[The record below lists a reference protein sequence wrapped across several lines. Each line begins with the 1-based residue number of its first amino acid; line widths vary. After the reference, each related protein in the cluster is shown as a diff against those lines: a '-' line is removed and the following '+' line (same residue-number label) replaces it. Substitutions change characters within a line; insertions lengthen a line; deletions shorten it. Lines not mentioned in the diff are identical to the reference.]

1 MNDKI
6 SLENQLKIKALKKI
20 AEISK
25 FYMNNY

>member
-6 SLENQLKIKALKKI
+6 SLENQLKILQALKKI

-25 FYMNNY
+25 ILDE